1 MSEMLDRLNDELDR
15 LMERFADEPVAI
27 EALEAVR
34 WWAQEE
40 SVPDV

>member
-1 MSEMLDRLNDELDR
+1 MLETLDRLDEELDR
-15 LMERFADEPVAI
+15 LIERFADEPVAI

-40 SVPDV
+40 RVPNA